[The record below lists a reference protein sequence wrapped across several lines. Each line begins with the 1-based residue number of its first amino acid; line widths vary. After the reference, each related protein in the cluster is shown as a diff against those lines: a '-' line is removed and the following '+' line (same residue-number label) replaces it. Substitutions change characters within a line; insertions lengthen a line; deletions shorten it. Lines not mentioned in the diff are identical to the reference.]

1 MDSNLP
7 RLQLE
12 LYKEIKKVGLCLLLL
27 EKLYYFTILSSMY
40 EVLYLISKHVK
51 RKSCLVK

>member
-12 LYKEIKKVGLCLLLL
+12 LYKEIKKVRKDVWPHVLELLLVW
-27 EKLYYFTILSSMY
+27 F
-40 EVLYLISKHVK
+40 YLHVNTET
-51 RKSCLVK
+51 L

>member
-12 LYKEIKKVGLCLLLL
+12 LYKEIKKVGLNFLLLK
-27 EKLYYFTILSSMY
+27 KLYYFTVLSSIC
-40 EVLYLISKHVK
+40 EILYLMSKHVK
-51 RKSCLVK
+51 RKSFLVK

>member
-12 LYKEIKKVGLCLLLL
+12 LYKEIKKVITYTVKFCIDGVLC
-27 EKLYYFTILSSMY
+27 
-40 EVLYLISKHVK
+40 
-51 RKSCLVK
+51 

>member
-12 LYKEIKKVGLCLLLL
+12 LYKEIKKVVSVCG
-27 EKLYYFTILSSMY
+27 LYYFSY
-40 EVLYLISKHVK
+40 HA
-51 RKSCLVK
+51 

>member
-12 LYKEIKKVGLCLLLL
+12 LYKEIKKVNQNAFSLWVWM
-27 EKLYYFTILSSMY
+27 YFHQ
-40 EVLYLISKHVK
+40 EQKFFFF
-51 RKSCLVK
+51 

>member
-12 LYKEIKKVGLCLLLL
+12 LYKEIKKVGLYFLLL
-27 EKLYYFTILSSMY
+27 KKI
-40 EVLYLISKHVK
+40 VLFHCIEQDM
-51 RKSCLVK
+51 